1 MNRKLSVLY
10 AAGALLMAV
19 PASAQNAGHLEL
31 GLGGGAIWFDKE
43 HELHDPG
50 VGPGARL
57 GIFFAK
63 GFSIEAD
70 AFWFTTEPE
79 GDTLTGN
86 EVDVI
91 PIRGR
96 LTWNPQLSEAV
107 GFVLGGGYTY
117 NMYSGDTDVAPFS
130 DDTDGGP
137 HGLLG
142 LRFGTGGAVHVRF
155 DAIAD
160 FISSSAVE
168 GYAGAEGSRVDWTA
182 DAMLT
187 FMIGKRPP
195 KDADGDGVVNK
206 ADLCPNT
213 PVGDA
218 VDANGCS
225 LPKDADGDGVTDDR
239 DQCAN
244 TPAGAKVDANGCSD
258 QDNDTVMD
266 PSDRCPNTPAG
277 VKVDANGC
285 PTDQDKDG
293 VFDGVDQ
300 CADTPA
306 GTPVDARGCPT
317 DSDGDGVMDNAD
329 RCPNTP
335 AGTTVDASGCP
346 ALFQPGQTTLVL
358 QGVTFATNKA
368 DLTPES
374 KEILDRMAERFHG
387 LMVPGAVVKVEV
399 AGHTDNVGSR
409 AYNTRLSQARAESV
423 KAYLVSKG
431 VPADILTAKGYGED
445 RPVDSNATVEG
456 RSNNRRVEL
465 RRTQ

>member
-10 AAGALLMAV
+10 AAGALLLAV
-19 PASAQNAGHLEL
+19 PASAQAPGTIEL
-31 GLGGGAIWFDKE
+31 GIGGGAIYYDKE
-43 HELHDPG
+43 HEVHDPG
-50 VGPGARL
+50 VGPAARI
-57 GIFFAK
+57 GVFFARN
-63 GFSIEAD
+63 FSIEAD
-70 AFWFTTEPE
+70 AFYFQTEPE
-79 GDTLTGN
+79 GDTLPGI
-86 EVDVI
+86 EVNQI

-96 LTWNPQLSEAV
+96 LTWNPALSEAV
-107 GFVLGGGYTY
+107 GLVFGAGYTY
-117 NMYSGDTDVAPFS
+117 NMWQGDSKDLFGE
-130 DDTDGGP
+130 DTDGGP

-142 LRFGTGGAVHVRF
+142 LRLGTGGGVHIRF

-160 FISSSAVE
+160 FISNSVAE
-168 GYAGAEGSRVDWTA
+168 GFAGASGDRMDWTG
-182 DAMLT
+182 DVMLT
-187 FMIGKRPP
+187 FMLGKRPP

-244 TPAGAKVDANGCSD
+244 TPAGAKVDANGYSD

-293 VFDGVDQ
+293 VFDGLDQ

-306 GTPVDARGCPT
+306 GTPVDAKGCPT
-317 DSDGDGVMDNAD
+317 DSDGDGVTDNND

-335 AGTTVDASGCP
+335 AGTQVDALGCP
-346 ALFQPGQTTLVL
+346 VLFEAGKATLVL
-358 QGVTFATNKA
+358 QGVTFATGKA
-368 DLTPES
+368 ELTPDS
-374 KEILDRMAERFHG
+374 KQILDRVAER
-387 LMVPGAVVKVEV
+387 VVSLAPSMGGGHIEIG
-399 AGHTDNVGSR
+399 GHTDNTGSR
-409 AYNTRLSQARAESV
+409 RLNARLSQARADAV

-431 VPADILTAKGYGED
+431 VPADMLTAKGYGPD
-445 RPVDSNATVEG
+445 RPVDTNATAEG
-456 RSNNRRVEL
+456 RANNRRVEL
-465 RRTQ
+465 KRTE